1 MANANLKKSI
11 SPKEMEML
19 EEINIFDSYDSRD
32 PSLLLQKSNT
42 DLVNKLI
49 QKPTGDLLDRGV
61 ELYDENVPLL
71 AKLAIGFTPEGL
83 AIDAAEV
90 AKYGRDAYRDFG
102 SGDLGSGAINL
113 GITGLSALGFIP
125 FAGDLVK
132 AGGKE
137 LLKRAPQS
145 FIDMRATKLVPTKG
159 KPTFEGPVRNMHPRL
174 EKGLDKQMNKHQI
187 YFQSIDEMF
196 ETAKSANKPFQKEID
211 DVAMD
216 LNLRT
221 AGSPGEVITDPDL
234 LKNIDPLTGFDIRTN
249 NPPGT
254 VKLLKS
260 MTRKAKDKYFGDFTQ
275 VTDPM
280 RTRVIANTTQEA
292 DEFARL
298 IANRYPTKDSG
309 NQLSGLGLRDRKLNI
324 QYTSPNGEKI
334 IAEISVVPQAMKDAT
349 ELTHPL
355 YNQWRVLDAQY
366 KNVKDIPP
374 QVLDQLDELKQ
385 LQLDIFADAEKSLD
399 SSWLSN
405 EIIKKFAKGGAV
417 AYEGY

>member
-1 MANANLKKSI
+1 MATSINDVDIFEPKK
-11 SPKEMEML
+11 
-19 EEINIFDSYDSRD
+19 
-32 PSLLLQKSNT
+32 
-42 DLVNKLI
+42 
-49 QKPTGDLLDRGV
+49 DLLDRGV
-61 ELYDENVPLL
+61 EAYDENVPLL
-71 AKLAIGFTPEGL
+71 AKLGIGFTPQGL
-83 AIDAAEV
+83 AIDGAEL
-90 AKYGRDAYRDFG
+90 AKYGRDAFRDFG
-102 SGDLGSGAINL
+102 SGDYKEGAMNL
-113 GITGLSALGFIP
+113 GLAGLSGIGFIP

-137 LLKRAPQS
+137 LLKRSPQK
-145 FIDMRATKLVPTKG
+145 FIDMKAKKLVPTKG
-159 KPTFEGPVRNMHPRL
+159 NPVFEGPVRDNSPRI
-174 EKGLDKQMNKHQI
+174 EKALDKQMNKHQQD
-187 YFQSIDEMF
+187 FTSPEELF

-211 DVAMD
+211 DVAMN

-221 AGSPGEVITDPDL
+221 AGSPGEVITDPAL
-234 LKNIDPLTGFDIRTN
+234 MKYIKNGLDTRTGN
-249 NPPGT
+249 APGT
-254 VKLLKS
+254 VKLIES
-260 MTRKAKDKYFGDFTQ
+260 MKRKAKDKYFGDFTQ
-275 VTDPM
+275 ITDPI

-292 DEFARL
+292 DEFASQ

-309 NQLSGLGLRDRKLNI
+309 NQISGLGLRDRKLNI

-399 SSWLSN
+399 PSWLSN